1 MIGLAFLAKVI
12 PHCSPMILENTLLC
26 SLDVAIGIAFLVL
39 ATSQWRAFVF
49 IASFGLLATGIVFL
63 WRLPEILITI

>member
-1 MIGLAFLAKVI
+1 
-12 PHCSPMILENTLLC
+12 MILENTLLC

-49 IASFGLLATGIVFL
+49 MVLWIACYGIFL
-63 WRLPEILITI
+63 WRLSEILITI